1 MKKVDCLFITTL
13 SLSLAL
19 IFISAA
25 ITNGRA
31 SILMDANAA
40 TNATTN
46 QTISN
51 ASQGAKS
58 SANKTGETAQS
69 AATNASQGAKSLG
82 NKTGEAVQRVANTTG
97 KVLGN
102 LTEGIKGLIGG
113 GKK

>member
-1 MKKVDCLFITTL
+1 MFITTL
-13 SLSLAL
+13 TLSLAL

-25 ITNGRA
+25 ITNGRT
-31 SILMDANAA
+31 SLLMDANAA

-58 SANKTGETAQS
+58 
-69 AATNASQGAKSLG
+69 LG
-82 NKTGEAVQRVANTTG
+82 NKTGEAIQRVANTTG